1 MSDGALS
8 SSGTEPLRIGILGAA
23 RIAPLSI
30 VEPAAATGHRLVAV
44 AARDV
49 TRAEEFAA
57 EHGVERVHESYAAV
71 IDDPDVAVI
80 YNPLPNSLHAEW
92 NIRAAEAGKH
102 VLSEKPSAVD
112 AEEAGRVRDAVDAAG
127 VVFMEGFHY
136 PYHPL
141 FRRVGQ
147 LLDEGAIGEVQHI
160 EAILTMPAPPA
171 SDPRWSRELGGGS
184 TMDLGCYSLS
194 ALRLL
199 SPYAGGEPHVVS
211 AWREDRAGRPGVD
224 ERLFVEVVYPSGAT
238 GSGGSDMDC
247 AERDFHLLVRGSSGE
262 IVVPMFPVPHEGDS
276 LVLRRSGLD
285 EVVEHL
291 GTRSSYTYQLEA
303 FADAVRTGA
312 SVITDA
318 AWSVGTME
326 MVDAAFAASRRPE

>member
-102 VLSEKPSAVD
+102 VLSEKPSAPH
-112 AEEAGRVRDAVDAAG
+112 A
-127 VVFMEGFHY
+127 
-136 PYHPL
+136 
-141 FRRVGQ
+141 
-147 LLDEGAIGEVQHI
+147 
-160 EAILTMPAPPA
+160 
-171 SDPRWSRELGGGS
+171 GGS
-184 TMDLGCYSLS
+184 LTS
-194 ALRLL
+194 
-199 SPYAGGEPHVVS
+199 
-211 AWREDRAGRPGVD
+211 
-224 ERLFVEVVYPSGAT
+224 
-238 GSGGSDMDC
+238 
-247 AERDFHLLVRGSSGE
+247 
-262 IVVPMFPVPHEGDS
+262 
-276 LVLRRSGLD
+276 
-285 EVVEHL
+285 
-291 GTRSSYTYQLEA
+291 
-303 FADAVRTGA
+303 
-312 SVITDA
+312 
-318 AWSVGTME
+318 
-326 MVDAAFAASRRPE
+326 